1 MANMIGDWKLVP
13 ELTTGHDEYA
23 KALGMTDTEREAT
36 RNLVYTL
43 HLSRDGEVW
52 HMKVDLEDG
61 SVFMDVKF
69 TMGVPFHFLSFD
81 KVTKMTSIITLQN
94 DHFVEKLTS
103 DKEGVIMQLDVDT
116 YRDGDF
122 VVTAQ
127 TKDGK
132 TETQWLRKL

>member
-13 ELTTGHDEYA
+13 ELTTGHDEFA
-23 KALGMTDTEREAT
+23 EALGMTDAEREAT
-36 RNLVYTL
+36 RNLVFTL

-61 SVFMDVKF
+61 SVFMDVNF
-69 TMGVPFHFLSFD
+69 TMGVPFHFLGFD
-81 KVTKMTSIITLQN
+81 KVTKMTSVINLEN

-103 DKEGVIMQLDVDT
+103 DKNGVIMQLDVDT

-122 VVTAQ
+122 VVAAQ